1 MVGRERLVERRPAR
15 RPKVLRI
22 QPGDIAKEVVNIIDD
37 IKTLYVCTFILIIFL
52 MSIDIQDV

>member
-1 MVGRERLVERRPAR
+1 M
-15 RPKVLRI
+15 LRI